1 MMETAQIYI
10 NKLIGEQ
17 NFVCT
22 YNGIL
27 CKHKRGEVPI
37 HATINLKTY
46 AKSKKPHQKSYT
58 YCDFTYM
65 KYPGQVKCIE
75 IEH

>member
-46 AKSKKPHQKSYT
+46 AKSKKPHQKVTHTVISLIRNIQ
-58 YCDFTYM
+58 
-65 KYPGQVKCIE
+65 GRLNA
-75 IEH
+75 